1 MPLHPPSDERQL
13 VGAALPRYPQI
24 DAGLH
29 PLRTM
34 GCETAP
40 TVPVL
45 GQNMGEFVKQ
55 GFLHLLL
62 GDGAQRRIE
71 PDLRT
76 GRNRHSCGRAHAGVP
91 THDQPGKE
99 PGSKRF
105 EMAPGPFL

>member
-1 MPLHPPSDERQL
+1 
-13 VGAALPRYPQI
+13 
-24 DAGLH
+24 
-29 PLRTM
+29 M